1 CESGWSGNRCHV
13 KEKPSLTTLHPTLE
27 ATQLDPVYAGIGIG
41 LVLLLAGVAVC
52 FLALCKNK
60 CGFIKA
66 DPMKYG
72 MMDNPSFDWRAE
84 LPSEDKSPGGRPS
97 INPKGSDGPGFFI
110 SVYPWRREVEQG
122 SNWKDAK
129 QSFSNPLYNYPSDT
143 NGAVN
148 RNSEE

>member
-84 LPSEDKSPGGRPS
+84 VSAQRCP
-97 INPKGSDGPGFFI
+97 INHRQSHFGLLICTKFI
-110 SVYPWRREVEQG
+110 FPPFCPTLIQ
-122 SNWKDAK
+122 
-129 QSFSNPLYNYPSDT
+129 
-143 NGAVN
+143 
-148 RNSEE
+148 